1 MVLPDSED
9 QTSISLSS
17 KASVI
22 WPNTRGDS
30 NLQYGAAGGGQ
41 GGREGRPGSP
51 VKERGSQ
58 TPSGTRLWCSYC
70 ISVTG
75 LHPAAQGELSLGESQ
90 RGLGMC
96 LKQSILE
103 MKGP

>member
-1 MVLPDSED
+1 MVLPDWED

-17 KASVI
+17 KPNAT
-22 WPNTRGDS
+22 WPNMRGDS
-30 NLQYGAAGGGQ
+30 NLQYGAFGGGQ
-41 GGREGRPGSP
+41 RDREGRPGGP
-51 VKERGSQ
+51 EKEHGSQ
-58 TPSGTRLWCSYC
+58 APSGTRLWCSYC

-90 RGLGMC
+90 RGLGTC
-96 LKQSILE
+96 LKQSLLE